1 MTRNKAPTLT
11 LLALGTWFAAA
22 VAAGLSGA
30 VNDPGRPP
38 LVLLAFVALPILGF
52 VTAYR
57 ASASLRA
64 FADGISWPLLVG
76 SHGWRFVGLGFIV
89 AWLTGDLPA
98 GFALPAG
105 LGDVAAAIGAL
116 FLAAELRAGSRP
128 RGWLLAWNVFGLV
141 DLLLAL
147 TLGLL
152 YSNSLLGVLSPGT
165 VTTQAMATFPAN
177 LIPMFFV
184 PLFLLLHLL
193 TFRKIT
199 GLSGATGVRRQ
210 HFGDAQRELVGGR

>member
-1 MTRNKAPTLT
+1 MTRNSASTLT
-11 LLALGTWFAAA
+11 FLALGTWFAAA

-38 LVLLAFVALPILGF
+38 LALIAFVALPILGF
-52 VTAYR
+52 VTAYS

-76 SHGWRFVGLGFIV
+76 AHGWRFVGLGFVI
-89 AWLTGDLPA
+89 AWLVGDLPA
-98 GFALPAG
+98 AFAIPAG
-105 LGDVAAAIGAL
+105 LGDVAAAAGAL
-116 FLAAELRAGSRP
+116 LLLRKLRAGSRP
-128 RGWLLAWNVFGLV
+128 RGWLLAWNVLGLI

-152 YSNSLLGVLSPGT
+152 YSNSIVGVLGPGT
-165 VTTQAMATFPAN
+165 VTTQLMVTFPVN

-193 TFRKIT
+193 TFRKIA
-199 GLSGATGVRRQ
+199 GLSGAAGVRRQ

>member
-1 MTRNKAPTLT
+1 MARNSTQTLT
-11 LLALGTWFAAA
+11 FLALGTWFAAA

-30 VNDPGRPP
+30 ANDPGRPP
-38 LVLLAFVALPILGF
+38 LVLLGFVALPILGF

-76 SHGWRFVGLGFIV
+76 SHAWRFIGLAFIV
-89 AWLTGDLPA
+89 AWLGGKLPA

-105 LGDVAAAIGAL
+105 LGDAAAATGAL
-116 FLAAELRAGSRP
+116 LLLPKLQAGVRP
-128 RGWLLAWNVFGLV
+128 RGWLLAWNTFGLV

-147 TLGLL
+147 TMGLL
-152 YSNSLLGVLSPGT
+152 YSNSLLGVLSAGT
-165 VTTQAMATFPAN
+165 VTTQRMAAFPAN

-193 TFRKIT
+193 TFRRIE
-199 GLSGATGVRRQ
+199 GLSGATGVGRE